1 MNTILLL
8 LSFFVVIKSLFM
20 TSLLPNRWY
29 RAGFSLLSG
38 LFVIGVHPYAL
49 DMNKLLL
56 HRVLSEQSALMNISL
71 VVMADT
77 LLTCYFCIARLH
89 DHSGDGGKLA
99 WYTVLLRH
107 MPSLLVFP
115 VLYYIHITLFFSF
128 PGTDFALLTG
138 LLAGT
143 VTVSFVGA
151 SFFMRRWIGEKELL
165 LETILLLTFLIC
177 MLVISCTIFHPSA
190 AVYHRGTPTDWKGC
204 LYTVGLLLL
213 LAATGMG
220 LSRIKKRIIRFFK
233 QS

>member
-1 MNTILLL
+1 
-8 LSFFVVIKSLFM
+8 M

-38 LFVIGVHPYAL
+38 LFVIGAHPYAL

-56 HRVLSEQSALMNISL
+56 HRVLAEQSALMNISL
-71 VVMADT
+71 AVMADA
-77 LLTCYFCIARLH
+77 LLTGYFCIARLH
-89 DHSGDGGKLA
+89 DRSAEGEKQA
-99 WYTVLLRH
+99 WHTVLLRY

-143 VTVSFVGA
+143 VTVSFAGA
-151 SFFMRRWIGEKELL
+151 SFFMRHWIGEKEVL
-165 LETILLLTFLIC
+165 LETILLLTFFIC
-177 MLVISCTIFHPSA
+177 LLVISCTIFHPSA
-190 AVYHRGTPTDWKGC
+190 AIYHRGTPTDWKGC
-204 LYTVGLLLL
+204 VYTSGLLLV
-213 LAATGMG
+213 LAAAGMG